1 MAAKRSSSGGVIAVL
16 IVLLIACAAS
26 WWWWTHRP
34 TPTPTAAT
42 LTRVDFSA
50 LPGWHD
56 NDPRAALAAF
66 RRSCGAIA
74 KQPADHALGAYAGTA
89 GDWQGACAALPSGAV
104 SAAAVRRYFESWFT
118 PAEVGGDGLFTGYY
132 EPELR
137 ASRTRHGA
145 YQTPIYGLP
154 DDLVSVDLGA
164 FKPELA
170 GEKIE
175 GQLIGGHRLVPY
187 PARADID
194 AHGVAAKV
202 LFYAA
207 DPVAVFFLHVQGSG
221 RVRLEDASTFR
232 VAYAGQNGRPYTP
245 VGRTLIEQ
253 GALRKGQVS
262 LQAIRDWLHANPS
275 RMAQVLE
282 SDQSFVF
289 FQEKPVGDAS
299 LGSEGSE
306 GVALTPGASLAVDA
320 HIHPLGAPFYVATTS
335 SDTEVGKSVPLLQRL
350 LIAQDTGGA
359 IRGPVRGDVFWGFGQ
374 QAEDMA
380 GRMTSRGHFYV
391 LLPKPV
397 AGRISSIGPAS

>member
-1 MAAKRSSSGGVIAVL
+1 MAAKRSRSGGVLAVL
-16 IVLLIACAAS
+16 ALLLIVGAAF
-26 WWWWTHRP
+26 WWWKTQNP
-34 TPTPTAAT
+34 VSTTAT
-42 LTRVDFSA
+42 LTRAEFSD
-50 LPGWHD
+50 LPGWQG
-56 NDPRAALAAF
+56 NDPRGALAAF
-66 RRSCGAIA
+66 RRTCESLS
-74 KQPADHALGAYAGTA
+74 KQDAAQAMGAYGGTV
-89 GDWQGACAALPSGAV
+89 GEWQGACAALPPGSV
-104 SAAAVRRYFESWFT
+104 SAAGARVYFETWFS
-118 PAEVGGDGLFTGYY
+118 PAAVDGEGLFTGYY

-137 ASRTRHGA
+137 ASRTKHGV

-154 DDLVSVDLGA
+154 SDLVSVDLGQ

-170 GEKIE
+170 GQRIT
-175 GQLIGGHRLVPY
+175 GQLAGHKLIPY

-194 AHGVAAKV
+194 AHGVVAPV

-221 RVRLEDASTFR
+221 RVKLEDGSSFR

-253 GALRKGQVS
+253 GALQKGQVS

-275 RMAQVLE
+275 RMNQILE
-282 SDQSFVF
+282 TDQSFVF

-320 HIHPLGAPFYVATTS
+320 HIHPLGAPFYVATTA

-397 AGRISSIGPAS
+397 ADRLPAR